1 MRAARGDAGCKYF
14 QPEKT
19 ELNFNDGF
27 KSFRLECAL
36 LVKPNPPGSNSDFPE
51 GEELVRDPAVDEFF
65 VKINHDFRR
74 PKPSEQAVASALNTI
89 QRLGVESRF
98 NYTGMNENGG
108 GTCPKCGASNSG
120 LNRFCGYCGTL
131 LDRPER
137 PAGTSERAQNSADGG
152 QHVYH
157 HHYHHYYLDGSWSE
171 ESPELE
177 SKEVTGTTP
186 TPPTLP
192 FPAAGSVESN
202 LRKLVE
208 DWAVYCN
215 SRRLEDLVAL
225 YSRDA
230 IVLRP
235 NVAPARGSAPIRQLL
250 GAALGAGLGDV
261 ELNAGDTGV
270 LGEIACLTGRCRMLA
285 AGKRQ
290 EQTGKYLMVA
300 RRERGD
306 WKILADAWS
315 LDSAREELSQKIAPA
330 PSRLAS
336 K

>member
-1 MRAARGDAGCKYF
+1 MCTV
-14 QPEKT
+14 E
-19 ELNFNDGF
+19 
-27 KSFRLECAL
+27 
-36 LVKPNPPGSNSDFPE
+36 PNPPGSNSDLPE
-51 GEELVRDPAVDEFF
+51 VDELVRDPAVDEFF

-89 QRLGVESRF
+89 QRLGVDARL
-98 NYTGMNENGG
+98 NYTGTNESAGG
-108 GTCPKCGASNSG
+108 GCPKCGASNSG
-120 LNRFCGYCGTL
+120 LNRFCGYCGAL
-131 LDRPER
+131 LDPPER
-137 PAGTSERAQNSADGG
+137 AASTSERAQNSPDGG

-157 HHYHHYYLDGSWSE
+157 HHYHHHYLDGSWSGE
-171 ESPELE
+171 NPEVE
-177 SKEVTGTTP
+177 SKGVTPKTP
-186 TPPTLP
+186 TSPILP
-192 FPAAGSVESN
+192 APPAAGSAESA

-235 NVAPARGSAPIRQLL
+235 NIAPARGSAAIREFL

-261 ELNAGDTGV
+261 ELNGADTGV

-285 AGKRQ
+285 PVAAGKRQ

-300 RRERGD
+300 RREHGE

-315 LDSAREELSQKIAPA
+315 MDSAREELVQKVAPGPVRVA
-330 PSRLAS
+330 G

>member
-1 MRAARGDAGCKYF
+1 MSTV
-14 QPEKT
+14 E
-19 ELNFNDGF
+19 
-27 KSFRLECAL
+27 
-36 LVKPNPPGSNSDFPE
+36 PNPPGSNSDLPE
-51 GEELVRDPAVDEFF
+51 GEDLVRDPAVDDFF

-89 QRLGVESRF
+89 QRLGVEARL
-98 NYTGMNENGG
+98 NYTGMNENAEGA
-108 GTCPKCGASNSG
+108 CPKCGASNSG
-120 LNRFCGYCGTL
+120 LNRFCGYCGAL

-137 PAGTSERAQNSADGG
+137 PAGTSERAQNSADGD

-157 HHYHHYYLDGSWSE
+157 HHYHHHYLDGSWSE
-171 ESPELE
+171 EGPEVE
-177 SKEVTGTTP
+177 SNEIAARTP
-186 TPPTLP
+186 PSPTLP
-192 FPAAGSVESN
+192 FPPEGSMESA

-235 NVAPARGSAPIRQLL
+235 NTAPARGSAAIRQLL
-250 GAALGAGLGDV
+250 SEALGAGLGDV
-261 ELNAGDTGV
+261 ELNVADTGV
-270 LGEIACLTGRCRMLA
+270 LAEIACLTGRNRMLAPVA

-290 EQTGKYLMVA
+290 EQTGKYLLVA
-300 RRERGD
+300 RRERGE

-315 LDSAREELSQKIAPA
+315 IDSAHQELSQKIAPA
-330 PSRLAS
+330 PVRLAG